1 MKLASTLKRA
11 TGTSNAANSKPVVPE
26 AKTSNSKTEACHS
39 KGDSCLKKIQ
49 EKAYDLYLKRN
60 GGPGSAEQDWAE
72 AERIV
77 KGS

>member
-1 MKLASTLKRA
+1 MRQESTIKRTAFTTSREPKNRVETPVEPKPIVKAEPQHKVSTLQ
-11 TGTSNAANSKPVVPE
+11 
-26 AKTSNSKTEACHS
+26 
-39 KGDSCLKKIQ
+39 KIQ

-77 KGS
+77 KGL